1 MSLISAISDDR
12 VIANQVI
19 EGAVDGALFEN
30 FIYHTLVSIRNDKDL
45 CEKKVLL
52 LLDNARIHKTA
63 YLYDTIKKMKAIAI
77 FNSSYSPWLNPV
89 EQLFKYIKSNMKEE
103 EIRTK

>member
-30 FIYHTLVSIRNDKDL
+30 FIYHTLVSIRNDKEL
-45 CEKKVLL
+45 CEKKVIL
-52 LLDNARIHKTA
+52 LLDNARIHKTI
-63 YLYDTIKKMKAIAI
+63 YL
-77 FNSSYSPWLNPV
+77 
-89 EQLFKYIKSNMKEE
+89 
-103 EIRTK
+103 